1 MKKTQRTILAIAG
14 VVGTVFGIVFA
25 IPSTLQANYVV
36 ATLSAILII
45 AGLVILAIA
54 FGDYYAKRNQKSQT
68 LKCLP
73 KSLILTPSKNGRNTV
88 LARIVYTSKIRILGN
103 GLVRKR
109 FTFLI

>member
-1 MKKTQRTILAIAG
+1 MKKTQRNILAIAG

-54 FGDYYAKRNQKSQT
+54 FGD
-68 LKCLP
+68 
-73 KSLILTPSKNGRNTV
+73 
-88 LARIVYTSKIRILGN
+88 
-103 GLVRKR
+103 
-109 FTFLI
+109 